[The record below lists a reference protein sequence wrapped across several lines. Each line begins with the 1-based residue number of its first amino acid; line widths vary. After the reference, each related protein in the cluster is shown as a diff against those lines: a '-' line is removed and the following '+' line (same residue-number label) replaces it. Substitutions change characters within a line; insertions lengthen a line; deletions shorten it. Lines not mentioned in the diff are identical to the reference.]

1 MDGDGDGGGSVVVA
15 EALRRRRTRER
26 ARWEA
31 FQRRTRETDSSGAND
46 HREAPRAWWAPR
58 RAAAPNREDGSVAE
72 PTAPREDD
80 APETRARE
88 PERPAEREHA
98 NTPDAPDDDDPP
110 SCRIC
115 FAGEEEGRLFSPCR
129 CRGTMKHVHVKCLD
143 AWRRASQTAPNRARR
158 GDVRGSYVACD
169 QCHFRYRLERSEWAA
184 RLEDP
189 SLPGAVAAVSLVA
202 LVWLTGGACRLIA
215 ERVLT
220 KACAR
225 VARALRRAPA
235 RYAVAALDDSAT
247 LRRLALF
254 FERLAAPRPSHAF
267 RQRLAGA
274 TEAAGAVS
282 DANPLRAHYARR
294 VARAM
299 EVWGA
304 KGGGGAFPGTAR
316 GAGVGPNAE
325 GAFGLD
331 ERTGT
336 SPLHVEFLFY
346 AATGWRAPPWW
357 DPRNGPRW
365 MVHRAW
371 VADLCDRVVAGVAA
385 VGVLGFAAH
394 VAQKTFF
401 TDAFR
406 DGGVPYRDVLER
418 VVLPV
423 VATFLTRGA
432 GASRLLVAGGVFWC
446 AAAAH
451 AKAKEIATRA
461 LQKFGERV
469 LEPTEAELRTE

>member
-1 MDGDGDGGGSVVVA
+1 MAGDGAGGSVVVA

-31 FQRRTRETDSSGAND
+31 FQRRKRETDSSGANER
-46 HREAPRAWWAPR
+46 REAPRAWWAPR
-58 RAAAPNREDGSVAE
+58 RAAAPTREDAGIAD
-72 PTAPREDD
+72 PGAPRDND
-80 APETRARE
+80 APDAHSRG
-88 PERPAEREHA
+88 PERPVEREDA
-98 NTPDAPDDDDPP
+98 EPDAPDDEPP

-143 AWRRASQTAPNRARR
+143 AWRRASQTAPNRAQRR
-158 GDVRGSYVACD
+158 EVRGSYVACD

-189 SLPGAVAAVSLVA
+189 SLPGVVAAFSLVA
-202 LVWLTGGACRLIA
+202 LVWLTGGVCRFIA
-215 ERVLT
+215 EHALT

-225 VARALRRAPA
+225 VSRALRRAPA
-235 RYAVAALDDSAT
+235 RYSRALDDSAS

-254 FERLAAPRPSHAF
+254 FERLALPRPSHAF
-267 RQRLAGA
+267 RRRLSGA

-282 DANPLRAHYARR
+282 DADPLRAHYARH

-304 KGGGGAFPGTAR
+304 NELRDGAAYRRMTSGGASTSTRTAEAI
-316 GAGVGPNAE
+316 GDVASS
-325 GAFGLD
+325 AFG
-331 ERTGT
+331 RGT
-336 SPLHVEFLFY
+336 SPLHLEFLFY
-346 AATGWRAPPWW
+346 AATGWHAPPWW
-357 DPRNGPRW
+357 DPKHGPRW

-371 VADLCDRVVAGVAA
+371 VADLCDRVVAGVAV

-394 VAQKTFF
+394 IVSTF
-401 TDAFR
+401 R
-406 DGGVPYRDVLER
+406 NGNRRVPYRDAMER

-423 VATFLTRGA
+423 AFTFLTRGA

-446 AAAAH
+446 AVAAH
-451 AKAKEIATRA
+451 AKARDIAARA
-461 LQKFGERV
+461 LQTFGERV

>member
-1 MDGDGDGGGSVVVA
+1 
-15 EALRRRRTRER
+15 
-26 ARWEA
+26 
-31 FQRRTRETDSSGAND
+31 
-46 HREAPRAWWAPR
+46 
-58 RAAAPNREDGSVAE
+58 
-72 PTAPREDD
+72 
-80 APETRARE
+80 
-88 PERPAEREHA
+88 
-98 NTPDAPDDDDPP
+98 
-110 SCRIC
+110 
-115 FAGEEEGRLFSPCR
+115 
-129 CRGTMKHVHVKCLD
+129 
-143 AWRRASQTAPNRARR
+143 
-158 GDVRGSYVACD
+158 
-169 QCHFRYRLERSEWAA
+169 
-184 RLEDP
+184 
-189 SLPGAVAAVSLVA
+189 
-202 LVWLTGGACRLIA
+202 
-215 ERVLT
+215 
-220 KACAR
+220 

-316 GAGVGPNAE
+316 GDGVGPNAE
-325 GAFGLD
+325 GAFFRRD

-346 AATGWRAPPWW
+346 AATGWHAPPWW

-469 LEPTEAELRTE
+469 LEPTEAELRH

>member
-31 FQRRTRETDSSGAND
+31 FQRRTRDTDSSGAND

-72 PTAPREDD
+72 PTAPRED
-80 APETRARE
+80 
-88 PERPAEREHA
+88 
-98 NTPDAPDDDDPP
+98 DAPDDDDPP

-143 AWRRASQTAPNRARR
+143 AWRRASQTAPNRAQRR
-158 GDVRGSYVACD
+158 EVRGSYVACD

-316 GAGVGPNAE
+316 GDGVGPNAE
-325 GAFGLD
+325 GAFFRRD

-346 AATGWRAPPWW
+346 AATGWHAPPWW

-401 TDAFR
+401 VN
-406 DGGVPYRDVLER
+406 GGVPYRDVLER

-469 LEPTEAELRTE
+469 LEPTEAELRQ